1 MWYMRCSC
9 RQHTERP
16 TPYICTACQ
25 QMFAIQD
32 VTCHLVRC
40 EPSGRELELV
50 ARESMRRHVAERI
63 LQLKNLRPPLYLLF
77 AARPWAPVRRP
88 TAVLPERTPLRQ
100 PRRLRDAADLWI
112 RAVLGGDQVARGFSA
127 RAHIEQRGDLFSVV
141 VLKTRD
147 YFDFFLQGFFDS
159 QEELAALRLHRF
171 KEKKKF
177 YR

>member
-1 MWYMRCSC
+1 MSLSTHFIYLFSNCVGRVLVWYMRCSC
-9 RQHTERP
+9 RQHTDGP
-16 TPYICTACQ
+16 PPYICTACQ

-50 ARESMRRHVAERI
+50 ARESMRRLVAERI

-100 PRRLRDAADLWI
+100 PRRLRDAS
-112 RAVLGGDQVARGFSA
+112 GRGFMDPSSSWRRPGDEGIQRPGPHRTEGRFVLRRCLKDA
-127 RAHIEQRGDLFSVV
+127 RLF
-141 VLKTRD
+141 
-147 YFDFFLQGFFDS
+147 
-159 QEELAALRLHRF
+159 
-171 KEKKKF
+171 
-177 YR
+177 